1 MVSSLAELAHVEMLR
16 SLDKQEQVLD
26 ELRSRTGLL
35 LAASSLAA
43 SFVGGRAVDHGESVF
58 VLLALLAFAGSVLGC
73 VYVLVPRP
81 YAFTFSLDGSAVF
94 EQLYAMRDD
103 LDEIH
108 RRLAYDL
115 HRFWESNDAKIRPL
129 FRAFRWACI
138 ALVVEIALL
147 VVSVSDTL
155 V

>member
-1 MVSSLAELAHVEMLR
+1 MVSSLAELAHAESLR
-16 SLDKQEQVLD
+16 ALEKQERVLD

-43 SFVGGRAVDHGESVF
+43 SFVGGRAVDQGRSVF
-58 VLLALLAFAGSVLGC
+58 VLLALLSFAGSVLGC

-94 EQLYAMRDD
+94 EQFFAIRDD
-103 LDEIH
+103 LDEVH

-115 HRFWESNDAKIRPL
+115 HLFWHANDARIEPL
-129 FRAFRWACI
+129 FNAFRLASA
-138 ALVVEIALL
+138 ALVVEIVLL
-147 VVSVSDTL
+147 LVSVSGTL
-155 V
+155 L